1 MELNVSQ
8 LKRQV
13 QTAILVSQSSIVIP
27 YLLGVTLALFLYE
40 RLAQPGASFA
50 AFSLFMGIGMSIT
63 AFPVLVRILKARRA
77 VLDGGLRSPRDW
89 RSGGDHSLRDR

>member
-63 AFPVLVRILKARRA
+63 AFPVR
-77 VLDGGLRSPRDW
+77 LRSPRDW